1 MSYGAIIVVRNSS
14 RKVID
19 IITFKKRRQGSRILA
34 GINRHF
40 ATVHLSNE
48 GMKCGTAVLQGI
60 NENCYVLSKQNR
72 PAINPDFDPDRSCL
86 FDVFQSNVY
95 PLYTLSSI
103 FARYTF
109 INTNYIPP
117 KRCVQV
123 ELQQYRQD
131 QILLQ
136 HYHP

>member
-19 IITFKKRRQGSRILA
+19 IITFKKRRQGSWILA

-40 ATVHLSNE
+40 DTVHLSNE

-72 PAINPDFDPDRSCL
+72 PAINPDFDPDEDCNIEYYL
-86 FDVFQSNVY
+86 KC
-95 PLYTLSSI
+95 
-103 FARYTF
+103 
-109 INTNYIPP
+109 IPGS
-117 KRCVQV
+117 Q
-123 ELQQYRQD
+123 
-131 QILLQ
+131 
-136 HYHP
+136 